1 MPQVVRQDK
10 IMQDENS
17 SSLSNA
23 KEQLQVQ
30 AQQLSDAQ
38 QQVDE
43 LLQAQMRLKA
53 MLISPPGVA
62 SSTGAPQPGDSAGDA
77 AKASEARVLLGKAV
91 RRQTEQQLQIE
102 AMSASLR
109 DEGTR
114 ALIACQKARDNQ
126 HQVEQL
132 QEQLATLR
140 EQLSKEQRE
149 RMESEAASRK
159 TEEQLKAN
167 AGYTRGD
174 MVQHFD
180 DKIYYKCGEKGNTQ
194 NAKKCKRFG
203 KTVKCS
209 TCGRNHHTSVH
220 DLLSRNASD
229 AEDKDER

>member
-1 MPQVVRQDK
+1 MTSRCGNLPP

-109 DEGTR
+109 DERTR
-114 ALIACQKARDNQ
+114 ALIACQKASDTQRQ
-126 HQVEQL
+126 AEQL
-132 QEQLATLR
+132 QGQLATLR

-149 RMESEAASRK
+149 RMESEAVACK
-159 TEEQLKAN
+159 MEEQLKAK
-167 AGYTRGD
+167 
-174 MVQHFD
+174 V
-180 DKIYYKCGEKGNTQ
+180 GELQEQERRRLALEKAMEEAMEEAKG
-194 NAKKCKRFG
+194 AL
-203 KTVKCS
+203 
-209 TCGRNHHTSVH
+209 TSAEAS
-220 DLLSRNASD
+220 LSSPAAPLVPIVAAPPPTSPPPGFNPSVGGFS
-229 AEDKDER
+229 

>member
-1 MPQVVRQDK
+1 MQV
-10 IMQDENS
+10 E
-17 SSLSNA
+17 SLSNA

-30 AQQLSDAQ
+30 AQQLLDAQ

-53 MLISPPGVA
+53 LLISPPGVA

-159 TEEQLKAN
+159 TEEQLKAK
-167 AGYTRGD
+167 
-174 MVQHFD
+174 V
-180 DKIYYKCGEKGNTQ
+180 GELQEQERRRLALEKAMEEAMEEAKG
-194 NAKKCKRFG
+194 AL
-203 KTVKCS
+203 
-209 TCGRNHHTSVH
+209 TSAEAS
-220 DLLSRNASD
+220 LSSPAAPLVPIVAAPPPTSPPPGFNPSVGGFS
-229 AEDKDER
+229 

>member
-1 MPQVVRQDK
+1 
-10 IMQDENS
+10 MQDENS

-30 AQQLSDAQ
+30 AQQLLDAQ

-109 DEGTR
+109 DERTR
-114 ALIACQKARDNQ
+114 ALIACQKASDTQRQ
-126 HQVEQL
+126 AEQL
-132 QEQLATLR
+132 QGQLATLR

-149 RMESEAASRK
+149 RMESEAVACK
-159 TEEQLKAN
+159 MEEQLKAK
-167 AGYTRGD
+167 
-174 MVQHFD
+174 V
-180 DKIYYKCGEKGNTQ
+180 GELQEQERRRLALEKAMEEAMEEAKG
-194 NAKKCKRFG
+194 AL
-203 KTVKCS
+203 
-209 TCGRNHHTSVH
+209 TSAEAS
-220 DLLSRNASD
+220 LSSPAAPLVPIVAAPPPTSPPPGFNPSVGGFS
-229 AEDKDER
+229 

>member
-1 MPQVVRQDK
+1 MQV
-10 IMQDENS
+10 E
-17 SSLSNA
+17 SLSNA

-30 AQQLSDAQ
+30 AQQLLDAQ

-109 DEGTR
+109 DERTR
-114 ALIACQKARDNQ
+114 ALIACQKASDTQRQ
-126 HQVEQL
+126 AEQL
-132 QEQLATLR
+132 QGQLATLR

-149 RMESEAASRK
+149 RMESEAVACK
-159 TEEQLKAN
+159 MEEQLKAK
-167 AGYTRGD
+167 
-174 MVQHFD
+174 V
-180 DKIYYKCGEKGNTQ
+180 GELQEQERRRLALEKAMEEAMEEAKG
-194 NAKKCKRFG
+194 AL
-203 KTVKCS
+203 
-209 TCGRNHHTSVH
+209 TSAEAS
-220 DLLSRNASD
+220 LSSPAAPLVPIVAAPPPTSPPPGFNPSVGGFS
-229 AEDKDER
+229 

>member
-1 MPQVVRQDK
+1 VRQDK

-132 QEQLATLR
+132 QEQLASLR

-159 TEEQLKAN
+159 TEEQLKAKVGELQEQESRRLAQDTAMEEALGAMTN
-167 AGYTRGD
+167 SEASRSSPAAPLVPIVAAPPPTSPPPGFNPSAGD
-174 MVQHFD
+174 F
-180 DKIYYKCGEKGNTQ
+180 
-194 NAKKCKRFG
+194 
-203 KTVKCS
+203 S
-209 TCGRNHHTSVH
+209 
-220 DLLSRNASD
+220 L
-229 AEDKDER
+229 

>member
-1 MPQVVRQDK
+1 
-10 IMQDENS
+10 MQDENS

-159 TEEQLKAN
+159 TEEQLKAK
-167 AGYTRGD
+167 
-174 MVQHFD
+174 V
-180 DKIYYKCGEKGNTQ
+180 GELQEQERRRLALEKAMEEAMEEAKG
-194 NAKKCKRFG
+194 AL
-203 KTVKCS
+203 
-209 TCGRNHHTSVH
+209 TSAEAS
-220 DLLSRNASD
+220 LSSPAAPLVPIVAAPPPTSPPPGFNPSVGGFS
-229 AEDKDER
+229 

>member
-1 MPQVVRQDK
+1 MQV
-10 IMQDENS
+10 E
-17 SSLSNA
+17 SLSNA

-30 AQQLSDAQ
+30 AQQLLDAQ

-109 DEGTR
+109 DERTR
-114 ALIACQKARDNQ
+114 ALIACQKASDTQRQ
-126 HQVEQL
+126 AEQL
-132 QEQLATLR
+132 QGQLATLR

-149 RMESEAASRK
+149 RMESEAVACK
-159 TEEQLKAN
+159 MEEQLKAK
-167 AGYTRGD
+167 
-174 MVQHFD
+174 V
-180 DKIYYKCGEKGNTQ
+180 GELQEQERRRLALEKAMEEAMEEAKG
-194 NAKKCKRFG
+194 AL
-203 KTVKCS
+203 
-209 TCGRNHHTSVH
+209 TSAEAS
-220 DLLSRNASD
+220 LSSPAAPLVPIVAAPPPTSPPPGFNPSVGGFSL
-229 AEDKDER
+229 

>member
-1 MPQVVRQDK
+1 MQV
-10 IMQDENS
+10 E
-17 SSLSNA
+17 SLSNA

-30 AQQLSDAQ
+30 AQQLLDAQ

-109 DEGTR
+109 DERTR
-114 ALIACQKARDNQ
+114 ALIACQKASDTQRQ
-126 HQVEQL
+126 AEQL
-132 QEQLATLR
+132 QGQLATLR

-149 RMESEAASRK
+149 RMESEAVACK
-159 TEEQLKAN
+159 MEEQLKAKVGELQEQERRRLALEKAMEEAMEEAKGALTSAEASLSSPAAPLVPIVAAPPPTSPPPGFN
-167 AGYTRGD
+167 PSAGD
-174 MVQHFD
+174 F
-180 DKIYYKCGEKGNTQ
+180 
-194 NAKKCKRFG
+194 
-203 KTVKCS
+203 S
-209 TCGRNHHTSVH
+209 
-220 DLLSRNASD
+220 L
-229 AEDKDER
+229 